1 MQGANVEVNK
11 EIIKAKTLSRQYNY
25 RSRQGSLDKTT
36 RRYQPH
42 FIPVQT
48 QTGEAE
54 GLGVL
59 MVLISQS

>member
-11 EIIKAKTLSRQYNY
+11 EVNEAKTYSRQYNY

-36 RRYQPH
+36 WRYQPH
-42 FIPVQT
+42 FIPIQT
-48 QTGEAE
+48 QTGQTT

-59 MVLISQS
+59 MLLISQS